1 MAFKPSFK
9 IGTVGRQICI
19 WNKFFAFSASARAP
33 RALGA
38 GGNHRKL
45 ASRHRQRAPLQS
57 NKLSHGRIS
66 SNSLSDTLQITFGC
80 DEDKMPA
87 KLVEIILEYHV

>member
-1 MAFKPSFK
+1 MGETRFVPAGINSVLFHVWS
-9 IGTVGRQICI
+9 
-19 WNKFFAFSASARAP
+19 SP

-57 NKLSHGRIS
+57 NKLSHGRIAS
-66 SNSLSDTLQITFGC
+66 ATLQITFCC
-80 DEDKMPA
+80 DEAKVPA
-87 KLVEIILEYHV
+87 KLVEMILEYNF